1 MTDKL
6 FMTAHDVA
14 EVLGISDGKAYQI
27 IRTLNSEL
35 QKEGY
40 IIVHGRV
47 NTKYFKKKVLY
58 EED

>member
-1 MTDKL
+1 MTDK
-6 FMTAHDVA
+6 FVMTAHDVA

-27 IRTLNSEL
+27 IRTLNSEI

-40 IIVHGRV
+40 IIVRGRV
-47 NTKYFKKKVLY
+47 NTKYFKKKVMY